1 MFFCIKNIF
10 ETNNKVMRKDKFKII
25 IISLFAGIISGFFS
39 SGGGMFLVPFFTHI
53 LKLDEVKA
61 RGTSVFCIVFFVI
74 TSSIFYINNNYIDYG
89 LGIKCAIG
97 GVIGGFWGSK
107 LLMKLDKKV
116 LKILFII
123 FLLYS
128 GIRIL

>member
-1 MFFCIKNIF
+1 MK
-10 ETNNKVMRKDKFKII
+10 KDTFKII
-25 IISLFAGIISGFFS
+25 IISLIAGIISGFFS
-39 SGGGMFLVPFFTHI
+39 SGGGMLLVPFFTHI

-61 RGTSVFCIVFFVI
+61 RGTSVFCIVFFVV
-74 TSSIFYINNNYIDYG
+74 TSSIFYISHKYIDYE

-97 GVIGGFWGSK
+97 GCIGAYVGSK
-107 LLMKLDKKV
+107 LLMKIDKKF

>member
-1 MFFCIKNIF
+1 MKKENL
-10 ETNNKVMRKDKFKII
+10 KII
-25 IISLFAGIISGFFS
+25 IISIFAGMISGFFS
-39 SGGGMFLVPFFTHI
+39 SGGGMLLVPFFSHI

-61 RGTSVFCIVFFVI
+61 RGTSVFCIVFFVV
-74 TSSIFYINNNYIDYG
+74 TSSIFFFGKKYVDYG
-89 LGIKCAIG
+89 IGIKCAIG
-97 GVIGGFWGSK
+97 GMIGAFLGSK
-107 LLMKLDKKV
+107 LLMKIDKKI